1 MDNKSKSIKKNADII
16 PYDENNLV
24 YDEYKLNFVIKYLN
38 LVITDI
44 AKDFGLHKSSI
55 SKMSSADINATEG
68 NKSGLKPV
76 HFYALESAYDIPKEI
91 FFDKN
96 IKTES
101 DIKYILDNRKA
112 YLKSNVFCANREI
125 LNTLVGVW
133 YSYFFKSDVLQ
144 KIELFND
151 STLEDEIYCIKT
163 NIDKDGKVLDENNNG
178 GEVYISENQ
187 SMIIKKADNSK
198 NLISMTFDNS
208 QIRYGKISFTL
219 VSKTNGVNKKMF
231 SFGFLSR
238 QKLDIDTAKQI
249 LQSPKDMQFK
259 ISDEFEERIKHYS

>member
-1 MDNKSKSIKKNADII
+1 MDNKSKSIKTNADII
-16 PYDENNLV
+16 PYDKNNLV
-24 YDEYKLNFVIKYLN
+24 YDEYKLNFVIEYLN
-38 LVITDI
+38 LVVTDI
-44 AKDFGLHKSSI
+44 AKNFGLHKSSI
-55 SKMSSADINATEG
+55 SKMSSAKINATK
-68 NKSGLKPV
+68 NNSSGLKPL

-91 FFDKN
+91 FFDEN
-96 IKTES
+96 IKSEE
-101 DIKYILDNRKA
+101 DIKYILDNKKS

-151 STLEDEIYCIKT
+151 SRLEDGIYCIET
-163 NIDKDGKVLDENNNG
+163 TIDKDAKVLDENSNR

-198 NLISMTFDNS
+198 NLISMTFDNN
-208 QIRYGKISFTL
+208 QICYGKIAFTL
-219 VSKTNGVNKKMF
+219 VSKTNAINKKMF

-238 QKLDIDTAKQI
+238 EKLDIDIAKQI

-259 ISDEFEERIKHYS
+259 INDAFEERIKHYS

>member
-1 MDNKSKSIKKNADII
+1 MNRFKFDYILEYLK
-16 PYDENNLV
+16 ENHNIQV
-24 YDEYKLNFVIKYLN
+24 Q
-38 LVITDI
+38 DI
-44 AKDFGLHKSSI
+44 ANTFGLSKSSI
-55 SKMSSADINATEG
+55 SQMRTRTVASNQVKKLHI
-68 NKSGLKPV
+68 
-76 HFYALESAYDIPKEI
+76 YALESAYDIPKEI
-91 FFDKN
+91 FFDEN
-96 IKTES
+96 IKTKE

-112 YLKSNVFCANREI
+112 YLKSNVFFANREI

-144 KIELFND
+144 KIELFKN
-151 STLEDEIYCIKT
+151 STLEDGIYCIQT
-163 NIDKDGKVLDENNNG
+163 SIDKDGKVLDENNNG

-187 SMIIKKADNSK
+187 SMIIKKAINSK

-219 VSKTNGVNKKMF
+219 VSKTNNVNKKMF

-259 ISDEFEERIKHYS
+259 INDEFEERIKHYS